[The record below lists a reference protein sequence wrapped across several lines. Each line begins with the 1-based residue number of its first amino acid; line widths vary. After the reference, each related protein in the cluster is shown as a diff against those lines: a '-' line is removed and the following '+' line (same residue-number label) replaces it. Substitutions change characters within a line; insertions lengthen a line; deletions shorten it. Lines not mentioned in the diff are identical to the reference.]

1 MATPLNPQTLQSLF
15 GQASPYGAYLY
26 GQELAQ
32 QDKMRPL
39 EINKTLA
46 DIAATQASTAGVE
59 EDTRLKRATFDQN
72 VQKATLENIL
82 KEENILEKRHSNWK
96 AQAENLV
103 RNTLGTEHY
112 VESERTKLAMDK
124 LAHMEKV
131 YSGMGPLA
139 EEIEKAPVLSRT
151 NLLIQH
157 GRRVG
162 LTDEQLGALL
172 EIPAEHMPNALRG
185 LAKRAALAAPE
196 HMQRI
201 ALEELKH
208 KQAMDLAK
216 MKAALDKEL
225 ANIKAAGEDKMKTLE
240 NAIVTFTNAASKLPD
255 DHPDKAYYKG
265 MGDYYVSIF
274 LAKPDAKAQP
284 TVIESK
290 DKAGRP
296 TPKFIGPTAP
306 SEMIGELPTRGSQE
320 SKPST
325 AQSIPKTELD
335 QVMDKYRKK

>member
-1 MATPLNPQTLQSLF
+1 MGLMALNAQTLQSLF

-46 DIAATQASTAGVE
+46 DIASTQATTAGVE
-59 EDTRLKRATFDQN
+59 EDTRLKRAVFDQK
-72 VQKATLENIL
+72 VQQAGLETIE
-82 KEENILEKRHSNWK
+82 KEEDILSKRKSNVEREFQNTIK
-96 AQAENLV
+96 AA
-103 RNTLGTEHY
+103 LGVDHY
-112 VESERTKLAMDK
+112 VETERTKAAMDK
-124 LAHMEKV
+124 ITHMEKV
-131 YSGMGPLA
+131 YAGLGPLA
-139 EEIEKAPVLSRT
+139 GEIENAPVLART

-172 EIPAEHMPNALRG
+172 EVPAEYMPDALREM
-185 LAKRAALAAPE
+185 AKRAALAVPE
-196 HMQRI
+196 HMQRV

-216 MKAALDKEL
+216 MKAKLDKEL
-225 ANIKAAGEDKMKTLE
+225 ADLKAAGEDKMKTLE
-240 NAIVTFTNAASKLPD
+240 SAIVAFTNAASKLPD
-255 DHPDKAYYKG
+255 DHPDKAYYAG

-274 LAKPDAKAQP
+274 LAEKEAKAQP

-306 SEMIGELPTRGSQE
+306 SEMIGELPTRGPQASN
-320 SKPST
+320 PST
-325 AQSIPKTELD
+325 APRVRFNPATGKLEP
-335 QVMDKYRKK
+335 VK